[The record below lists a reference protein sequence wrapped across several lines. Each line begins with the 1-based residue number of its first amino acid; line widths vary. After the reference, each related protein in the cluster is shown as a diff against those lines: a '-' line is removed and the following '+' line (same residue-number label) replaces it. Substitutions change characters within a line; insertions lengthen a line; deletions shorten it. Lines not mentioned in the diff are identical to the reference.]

1 MKSKINET
9 SPLKGIIIFL
19 IITGIVF
26 LLKARHNELDTARA
40 VLGGLIQSNQSI
52 TGLLKWDKLKA
63 VGADIGSTYLAYKTD
78 KERND
83 YKKYFI
89 RGFSAGFKEVKGNYK
104 EFTNWRFYEKT
115 AQKTV
120 VAVDYRDKILLFTL
134 PKNEKKIIDIQWKE

>member
-1 MKSKINET
+1 MKNKINEV
-9 SPLKGIIIFL
+9 SPLKGIVIFLILIGIIFL
-19 IITGIVF
+19 FKV
-26 LLKARHNELDTARA
+26 RHNELDVARA
-40 VLGGLIQSNQSI
+40 VLGGLIQSNQSVA
-52 TGLLKWDKLKA
+52 GLLKWDKLKA
-63 VGADIGSTYLAYKTD
+63 VGADVGSTYLAYKTA

-104 EFTNWRFYEKT
+104 EFTNWRVYEKT

-134 PKNEKKIIDIQWKE
+134 PKNEKKITDIQWKE

>member
-1 MKSKINET
+1 MKNNPKET

-19 IITGIVF
+19 MVIGALF
-26 LLKARHNELDTARA
+26 LFKTRYSELDVARA
-40 VLGGLIQSNQSI
+40 ALGGLIQSNQSVA
-52 TGLLKWDKLKA
+52 GLLKWDKLKA
-63 VGADIGSTYLAYKTD
+63 VGADIGATYLAYKTD

-89 RGFSAGFKEVKGNYK
+89 RGFSAGFKEVKGNYN
-104 EFTNWRFYEKT
+104 EFTNWRLYEKT

-134 PKNEKKIIDIQWKE
+134 PKNEKKITDIQWKE